1 MELNFIGTDLCAI
14 NGTHSAAEAH
24 YEVIVIGA
32 GPSGI
37 AAAIAAAGSGSKVLL
52 VDENPV
58 SGALMGNDTPLYFGG
73 RMTAATQNSERML
86 EAIFM
91 SMPDLEKAMEAGV
104 ELLLGTTAWGVYRN
118 GQGVA
123 SLPEQ
128 VVGLADAERSWL
140 VGFDRIV
147 LATGARDL
155 AMAFPGWNQ
164 PGVMGAAAL
173 GMLLTRYD
181 AFSGRRVLILGSHDL
196 ALETAL
202 MANAHGI
209 EVTGLVEVREAP
221 QGNAE
226 LVAQVEAAGI
236 AIYCEHVITKAT
248 GGINGVESATI
259 APFPGAGR
267 GPDGPDVAALRD
279 VAFDGT
285 GPRPSPG
292 NEVSEITCDTIC
304 CAIGLIP
311 SIELVDA
318 MHGPRALN
326 PARGGY
332 IPAGEVSVSA
342 VGDCAGLSDTGFDH
356 IAYRM
361 EWMRALSAA
370 CTDDTIICQC
380 EEVTRADL
388 IGVQPPNYLARPAP
402 MCARSLE
409 TLLEDGPANQ
419 DQIKRLTR
427 SGMGV
432 CQGRRCRDQVAML
445 LAIES
450 DTPFGTIPL
459 ASHRA
464 PVRPLSMKI
473 LADWNEPP
481 EMDAAWDVWF
491 GIPTAWVPHED
502 IGTPFED
509 EHQRM
514 FYAGMYE

>member
-1 MELNFIGTDLCAI
+1 MELNFTGTDLCAI
-14 NGTHSAAEAH
+14 NGTRSAPEAH
-24 YEVIVIGA
+24 FDVVVVGA

-37 AAAIAAAGSGSKVLL
+37 AAAIEAAKAGSKVML

-58 SGALMGNDTPLYFGG
+58 SGALMGNDVPLYFGG

-91 SMPDLEKAMEAGV
+91 SMPALETAMEAGV

-118 GQGVA
+118 GPGVA
-123 SLPEQ
+123 SLTEQ
-128 VVGLADAERSWL
+128 VVGLADTERSWL

-173 GMLLTRYD
+173 QTLLSRYD
-181 AFSGRRVLILGSHDL
+181 AFAGRRVLVLGSHDL

-202 MANAHGI
+202 LAHERGLEVRGLI
-209 EVTGLVEVREAP
+209 EVRDTP
-221 QGNAE
+221 QGSAE
-226 LVAQVEAAGI
+226 LIAKIEAAGI
-236 AIYCEHVITKAT
+236 AIRCGQTIASAK
-248 GGINGVESATI
+248 GSIDGVEGVTLS
-259 APFPGAGR
+259 
-267 GPDGPDVAALRD
+267 
-279 VAFDGT
+279 T
-285 GPRPSPG
+285 G
-292 NEVSEITCDTIC
+292 EELTCDTIC
-304 CAIGLIP
+304 VAIGLVP

-318 MHGPRALN
+318 MHGERTLSAT
-326 PARGGY
+326 RGGY
-332 IPAGEVSVSA
+332 VPAGEATVSA
-342 VGDCAGLSDTGFDH
+342 VGDCAGLADAGFDH

-361 EWMRALSAA
+361 DWMRSLSAVSS
-370 CTDDTIICQC
+370 DDMIICQC

-388 IGVQPPNYLARPAP
+388 IGVQPPNYLSRPAP

-409 TLLEDGPANQ
+409 TLLEDGPANP

-427 SGMGV
+427 AGMGV

-445 LAIES
+445 LALES
-450 DTPFGTIPL
+450 NKPFGSIPL

-464 PVRPLSMKI
+464 PVRPLPMKI
-473 LADWNEPP
+473 MADWQEPAA
-481 EMDAAWDVWF
+481 MDAAWDVWF

-502 IGTPFED
+502 IGTPHED
-509 EHQRM
+509 EHRQM
-514 FYAGMYE
+514 LYTGMYE

>member
-1 MELNFIGTDLCAI
+1 MELNFTGTDLCAV
-14 NGTHSAAEAH
+14 NGTASPAEAR
-24 YEVIVIGA
+24 YDVVVVGA
-32 GPSGI
+32 GPSGV
-37 AAAIAAAGSGSKVLL
+37 AAAITAAGAGASVLL

-73 RMTAATQNSERML
+73 RMTAATQNSQRML

-91 SMPDLEKAMEAGV
+91 SMPELETAMEAGV

-118 GQGVA
+118 GPGVA

-173 GMLLTRYD
+173 TMLLTRYD
-181 AFSGRRVLILGSHDL
+181 AFAGQRMLVAGSHDL

-202 MANAHGI
+202 LAHERGI
-209 EVTGLVEVREAP
+209 AVAALVEVRSEP
-221 QGNAE
+221 QGSAV
-226 LVAQVEAAGI
+226 LVAKVAAAGI
-236 AIYCEHVITKAT
+236 PIHYGQTIVSAK
-248 GGINGVESATI
+248 GGIDGVEQAVLSSGETI
-259 APFPGAGR
+259 A
-267 GPDGPDVAALRD
+267 
-279 VAFDGT
+279 
-285 GPRPSPG
+285 
-292 NEVSEITCDTIC
+292 CDTIC
-304 CAIGLIP
+304 MAIGLIP

-318 MHGPRALN
+318 MHGPRAIS
-326 PARGGY
+326 PKRGGY
-332 IPAGEVSVSA
+332 IPAGEAAVSA
-342 VGDCAGLSDTGFDH
+342 TGACAGLPDTGFDH

-361 EWMRALSAA
+361 DWMHALASVSA
-370 CTDDTIICQC
+370 DDTIICQC
-380 EEVTRADL
+380 DEVTRADL
-388 IGVQPPNYLARPAP
+388 IGVQPPNYLPRPAP

-409 TLLEDGPANQ
+409 SLLQDGPVNQ

-445 LAIES
+445 LALES
-450 DTPFGTIPL
+450 GTAFGTIPL
-459 ASHRA
+459 ATHRA
-464 PVRPLSMKI
+464 PVRPLPLKI
-473 LADWNEPP
+473 LAEWQEPAAM
-481 EMDAAWDVWF
+481 EAAWDVWF

-502 IGTPFED
+502 IGTPYED
-509 EHQRM
+509 EHRQM
-514 FYAGMYE
+514 LYTGMYT

>member
-1 MELNFIGTDLCAI
+1 MELNFAGTDLCAI
-14 NGTHSAAEAH
+14 NGTRSAPEAH
-24 YEVIVIGA
+24 VDVVVVGA

-37 AAAIAAAGSGSKVLL
+37 AAAIEAAEAGSKVLL

-58 SGALMGNDTPLYFGG
+58 SGALMGNDVPLYFGG

-91 SMPDLEKAMEAGV
+91 SMPALETAVEAGV

-118 GQGVA
+118 GPGVA

-128 VVGLADAERSWL
+128 VVGLADAQRSWL
-140 VGFDRIV
+140 VGFDRLV

-173 GMLLTRYD
+173 QMLLTRYD
-181 AFSGRRVLILGSHDL
+181 AIAGRRVLMLGSHDL

-202 MANAHGI
+202 LAHERGLEILGLI
-209 EVTGLVEVREAP
+209 EVRDVP

-226 LVAQVEAAGI
+226 LVAKVGAAGI
-236 AIYCEHVITKAT
+236 AIRCGQAITAAK
-248 GGINGVESATI
+248 GGIDGVEGVTLSTGDLI
-259 APFPGAGR
+259 A
-267 GPDGPDVAALRD
+267 
-279 VAFDGT
+279 
-285 GPRPSPG
+285 
-292 NEVSEITCDTIC
+292 CDTIC
-304 CAIGLIP
+304 VAIGLVP

-318 MHGPRALN
+318 MHGPRALD
-326 PARGGY
+326 PMRGGY
-332 IPAGEVSVSA
+332 IPAGEPTVFA
-342 VGDCAGLSDTGFDH
+342 VGDCAGLADTGFDH

-361 EWMRALSAA
+361 DWMRALSAISA
-370 CTDDTIICQC
+370 DDTIVCQC

-388 IGVQPPNYLARPAP
+388 IGVQPPNYLSRPAL

-409 TLLEDGPANQ
+409 TLLEDGPANP

-427 SGMGV
+427 AGMGV

-445 LAIES
+445 LAIEA
-450 DTPFGTIPL
+450 DKPFGTIPL

-464 PVRPLSMKI
+464 PVRPLPMKI
-473 LADWNEPP
+473 MADWQEPAA
-481 EMDAAWDVWF
+481 MDAAWDVWF
-491 GIPTAWVPHED
+491 GIPTAWVPHQD
-502 IGTPFED
+502 IGTPHED
-509 EHQRM
+509 QHRQM
-514 FYAGMYE
+514 LYTGMYE